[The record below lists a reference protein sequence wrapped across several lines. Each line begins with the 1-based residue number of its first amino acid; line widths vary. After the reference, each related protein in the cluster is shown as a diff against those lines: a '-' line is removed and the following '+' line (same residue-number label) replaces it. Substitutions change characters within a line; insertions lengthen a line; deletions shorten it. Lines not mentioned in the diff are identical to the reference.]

1 MLQSADSRSLD
12 TRVTIPGVA
21 TLVVWGRPLVLW
33 RWAQALSVLRGCM
46 RKPTATVPPCCVSE
60 SNAERRQGGT
70 SCLRMYRHTRCP
82 PCLLSCAIS
91 ILSDPSGDAQ
101 TSSLPTHTLYH
112 SSHTRRRANTAKSF
126 LAIFYPRVRPV
137 RVCVC
142 VREVGRLSSDGRR
155 ARSPTYSE
163 YCVQRTANLRGPL
176 GLKGWALGRLRLKR
190 LKTGPGPF

>member
-1 MLQSADSRSLD
+1 M
-12 TRVTIPGVA
+12 
-21 TLVVWGRPLVLW
+21 VLW

-155 ARSPTYSE
+155 ALGR
-163 YCVQRTANLRGPL
+163 RHTANIVHRTHANEGGSDPPRRYGTCSPPRGEQEMIS
-176 GLKGWALGRLRLKR
+176 KR
-190 LKTGPGPF
+190 EREPSSSFEGSEEDQRERRRTFLLLS